1 MMRRPLIAALGAAL
15 AVQPLPLA
23 SAQTSA
29 PRAERSR
36 PAAPPATPGIF
47 VSAAHPLAV
56 EAGLDVLRR
65 GGSAAD
71 AAIAVQVMLGL
82 VEPQSSGVGGGGF
95 LMYYDAATKRVSA
108 WSGRERA
115 PKAATPDMLLQPDGT
130 PIPRRQAML
139 SGRATGVPGVISILH
154 AVHQRSGTLAWS
166 SLFESTARTAEQ
178 GFTVTERLNRHII
191 GTFPQASAPD
201 VVAFF
206 TKPDGTKVTT
216 GDTLKNPA
224 YAAFLRR
231 LAQQGPDA
239 LLKGETAARIVEKV
253 RQGAY
258 PGLLTLDDLASY
270 QPQKLTPLCRVHVRI
285 ICAPPPPASGV
296 GLLHLLGLL
305 DRTDIARRGPNDPQA
320 WYLFAE
326 ASRIM
331 YADRDRWVGDPDFT
345 QVPVA
350 GLLHPDYIAARAK
363 LIGEKAGKEPPS
375 GRPPG
380 SQPVGKDATREPA
393 GTSHFVI
400 VDAKGNAISMTTTI
414 ESYFGSGR
422 MVDGFFLNNEMTDFS
437 FRPIVEGTSRP
448 SANAVAGGRRPRS
461 SMTPVLILDR
471 DNNLV
476 GAVGSPGGNAIPAYV
491 AKTLVGVLYWN
502 LPMQAAIDLPNLVA
516 RDANFNGE
524 VQAMLPP
531 VAEGLRA
538 RGVDVRSGSG
548 EDSGIHGFM
557 IRNGTFD
564 GGADRRRDGVA
575 VAEPVPK

>member
-71 AAIAVQVMLGL
+71 AAVAVQVMLGL

-115 PKAATPDMLLQPDGT
+115 PKAATPDMLLQPDGA

-139 SGRATGVPGVISILH
+139 SGRATGVPGVMSMLH

-231 LAQQGPDA
+231 LARQGPDA

-253 RQGAY
+253 RQGPY

-305 DRTDIARRGPNDPQA
+305 DRTDIAQRGPNDPQA

-538 RGVDVRSGSG
+538 RRGCAKRQRRGFRHPR
-548 EDSGIHGFM
+548 IHDPQWR
-557 IRNGTFD
+557 IRWRCRPP
-564 GGADRRRDGVA
+564 ARRRRRG
-575 VAEPVPK
+575 

>member
-71 AAIAVQVMLGL
+71 AAVAVQVMLGL

-115 PKAATPDMLLQPDGT
+115 PKAATPDMLLQPDGA

-139 SGRATGVPGVISILH
+139 SGRATGVPGVMSMLH

-231 LAQQGPDA
+231 LARQGPDA

-253 RQGAY
+253 RQGPY
-258 PGLLTLDDLASY
+258 PGVLTLDDLASY

-305 DRTDIARRGPNDPQA
+305 DRTDIAQRGPNDPQA

-557 IRNGTFD
+557 IRNGAFD